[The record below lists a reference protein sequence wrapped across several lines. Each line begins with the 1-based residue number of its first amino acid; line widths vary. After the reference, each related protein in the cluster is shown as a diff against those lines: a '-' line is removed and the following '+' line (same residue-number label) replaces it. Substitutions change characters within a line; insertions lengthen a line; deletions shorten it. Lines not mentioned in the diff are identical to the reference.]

1 MNPSTSVYNFVFMVV
16 TYALA
21 PAVTS
26 LVTAALGKSKPA
38 RAGAAIRTALL
49 LSAVGGCVLAAALQA
64 AFPTLLQV
72 MGCGAEAMPAAVAYS
87 VGRGWVRIPVCPC
100 ARVRLCRWP
109 FGLETNRRAW
119 EQAVLLSPPPTR
131 ESSGRTE
138 VWFGLGTSQQGP
150 FNARTVR
157 ARVRP
162 TNPKFSVSRSLHSQA
177 APNVCPVD

>member
-87 VGRGWVRIPVCPC
+87 VGRGWVRIPVCPGAC
-100 ARVRLCRWP
+100 VRLCRWP
-109 FGLETNRRAW
+109 FCLANELPRAGASCASLATSHQRVEWKNRGLVRIGY
-119 EQAVLLSPPPTR
+119 LST
-131 ESSGRTE
+131 
-138 VWFGLGTSQQGP
+138 GP
-150 FNARTVR
+150 FQRTYGTGSSKANKPQVQCL
-157 ARVRP
+157 P
-162 TNPKFSVSRSLHSQA
+162 FSALTGCTKRLSS
-177 APNVCPVD
+177 